1 METSKQGAS
10 GGSDRELMITRV
22 INAPRELV
30 FEACTNPEHVAQW
43 WGPNGFTNTV
53 HHMEVAPGGVW
64 LYTMHGPNGQ
74 DYLTKVVYDEVV
86 QPEKLLFTMSDVNE
100 DGSGDSF
107 KVSMV
112 FEENDAK
119 TTLHMRMV
127 FASAAD
133 RDRIVNESGAIE
145 GNRQTF
151 DKLEKYLPT
160 MQDADKQDLILVREL
175 NAPRE
180 LVYKVWTEA
189 EHLAHWW
196 GPVGMGI
203 KIHRFDFEPEGI
215 FHYSMEAPNGFTMYG
230 RFRFVEMNAPEKLV
244 FVNSFADAE
253 GNIIRTDMLPNWPLE
268 VHNTLTLT
276 ENNGKTTL
284 TLRGR
289 PINATEAEIKAFNG
303 NKQSMQQ
310 GFGGTFAQLEAYLQ
324 KL

>member
-30 FEACTNPEHVAQW
+30 FEACTNPIHLTQW
-43 WGPNGFTNTV
+43 WGPNGFTTQT
-53 HHMEVAPGGVW
+53 HHMEVAPGGMW
-64 LYTMHGPNGQ
+64 LYTMHGADGI
-74 DYLTKVVYDEVV
+74 DYVNKVVYEEVV
-86 QPEKLLFTMSDVNE
+86 QPEKLLFTMSDASGN
-100 DGSGDSF
+100 GGDSF
-107 KVSMV
+107 KVTML
-112 FEENDAK
+112 FEEHGSK

-127 FASAAD
+127 FATSAD
-133 RDRIVNESGAIE
+133 RDRIVKEAGAVE
-145 GNRQTF
+145 GNKQTF
-151 DKLEKYLPT
+151 DRLEAYLPT
-160 MQDADKQDLILVREL
+160 MQDADKQDLVLVREL
-175 NAPRE
+175 KAPRE

-196 GPVGMGI
+196 GPVGMDI

-215 FHYSMEAPNGFTMYG
+215 FLYSMEAPNGHIMYG
-230 RFRFVEMNAPEKLV
+230 RFRFVEMNAPEKMV

-253 GNIIRTDMLPNWPLE
+253 GNIIRTDMLPDWPLE
-268 VHNTLTLT
+268 IHNTLTLT

-289 PINATEAEIKAFNG
+289 PINATEAELKAFNG